1 MRCTQR
7 CSEQAYCEGRPGKIE
22 LADLR
27 YQRTQFVLS
36 SERSSDDIQGIRN
49 KASFARP
56 ASGRDGSKFAAGEQ
70 ELFEYRPSAYDKT

>member
-1 MRCTQR
+1 
-7 CSEQAYCEGRPGKIE
+7 
-22 LADLR
+22 
-27 YQRTQFVLS
+27 VLS
-36 SERSSDDIQGIRN
+36 SERSSEDIQGIRN